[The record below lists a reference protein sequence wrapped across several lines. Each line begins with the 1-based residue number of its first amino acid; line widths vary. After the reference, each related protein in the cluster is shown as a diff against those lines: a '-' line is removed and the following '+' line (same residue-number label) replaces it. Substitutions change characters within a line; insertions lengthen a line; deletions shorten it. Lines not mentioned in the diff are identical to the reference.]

1 MDNVYE
7 SIITGLT
14 EAIEDAKGQ
23 KKNNIEEHIFLSE
36 RYEDQL
42 KAVEWAKAEQARILK
57 ENLGK

>member
-1 MDNVYE
+1 MGNVYE

-14 EAIEDAKGQ
+14 EAIEDAKSQ
-23 KKNNIEEHIFLSE
+23 KKNYIEEHILLSE
-36 RYEDQL
+36 RYEEQL